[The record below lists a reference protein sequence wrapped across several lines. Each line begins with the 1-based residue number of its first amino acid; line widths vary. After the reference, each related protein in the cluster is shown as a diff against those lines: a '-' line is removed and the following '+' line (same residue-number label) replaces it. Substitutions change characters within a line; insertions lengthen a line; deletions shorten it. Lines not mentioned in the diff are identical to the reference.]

1 MVRKS
6 TITSMFAGSPIKP
19 LQQHMDKVQAC
30 VNELIPFFKS
40 IVEKDFNQMKSIQQ
54 KIHRLETEADTLKH
68 DLRIN
73 LPNSLF
79 MPMPREQIL
88 EIVTMQDNIAN
99 KAKDIAGVVT
109 GRKMELPEPIAE
121 LFIAFVER
129 SVDASAHART
139 AINELDELVETG
151 FRGGEVTLVKDMIT
165 RLNKVEHE
173 TDKLEMQIRHAL
185 FAIEKEYPPIDMM
198 FLYRIID
205 WTGELAD
212 IAQRVGS
219 RLQLLLAR

>member
-6 TITSMFAGSPIKP
+6 TISSMFAGSPVRP
-19 LQQHMDKVQAC
+19 LQEHMDKVQAC
-30 VNELIPFFKS
+30 VSELVPFFKS
-40 IVEKDFNQMKSIQQ
+40 VIAKDYDEMAKLQK
-54 KIHRLETEADTLKH
+54 KIHMLETEADTLKH
-68 DLRIN
+68 DLRLN

-79 MPMPREQIL
+79 MPMPREEIL
-88 EIVTMQDNIAN
+88 EIVTMQDKIAN

-109 GRKMELPEPIAE
+109 GRKMEFPQPITE

-129 SVDASAHART
+129 SVEASAQAQT

-151 FRGGEVTLVKDMIT
+151 FRGVEVTRVKEMIAK
-165 RLNKVEHE
+165 LNKVEHE
-173 TDKLEMQIRHAL
+173 TDKLEMQIRHVL
-185 FAIEKEYPPIDMM
+185 FAIEKEYPPIDVM
-198 FLYRIID
+198 FIYNIID